1 MSLHFPKHRSWSCIK
16 IPNFFILLCAR
27 KFKSP
32 AFLTCYQRR
41 EKAAEIWLLTII
53 LPCPFLFVCLF
64 PQIYE
69 RTSLLTQWIPLE
81 LIDTLKMCL
90 STNEEP
96 WTERVVNQIYIAV
109 AGYNETINRKKC
121 TCINNL
127 KYQEHHNKYTKISW
141 EEKYDNADDQCLGPP
156 RAGIYPRPSRP
167 RPRPTPP
174 TSNSYMQGLCG

>member
-1 MSLHFPKHRSWSCIK
+1 MLPKERESCW
-16 IPNFFILLCAR
+16 NMALDYNLALSF
-27 KFKSP
+27 S
-32 AFLTCYQRR
+32 
-41 EKAAEIWLLTII
+41 
-53 LPCPFLFVCLF
+53 VCLF

-167 RPRPTPP
+167 RPRPTPHTTYLQIHTCKDYADRIFP
-174 TSNSYMQGLCG
+174 FQKNFFKKSLCLGAGNVCFW